1 MSALP
6 CAGAVTERVF
16 TPAEANSAL
25 PEVREAAERLV
36 ALRRRMR
43 ALDDE
48 QRTAVTAIGGN
59 GVGYAAGDLTAAQGE
74 LRELAEE
81 VAACVEELTEL
92 GVEVKDL
99 DAGLVDFP
107 AVRGGERVLLCWR
120 VGEDEVAWWHGLE
133 DGFAGRR
140 RIDWSE

>member
-1 MSALP
+1 VSALP

-59 GVGYAAGDLTAAQGE
+59 GVGYAAGDLNAAQGE

-92 GVEVKDL
+92 GVEVLHL

>member
-1 MSALP
+1 
-6 CAGAVTERVF
+6 VF

-43 ALDDE
+43 ALDNE

-59 GVGYAAGDLTAAQGE
+59 GVGYAAGDLNAAQGE

-81 VAACVEELTEL
+81 LTACVEELTEL
-92 GVEVKDL
+92 GVQVKDL

-107 AVRGGERVLLCWR
+107 ALRAGEPVLLCWR

-140 RIDWSE
+140 PIDWSE

>member
-1 MSALP
+1 VSALP
-6 CAGAVTERVF
+6 CAGAVPERVF

-43 ALDDE
+43 ALDNE

-59 GVGYAAGDLTAAQGE
+59 GVGYAAGDLNAAQGE

-81 VAACVEELTEL
+81 LTACVEELTEL
-92 GVEVKDL
+92 GVQVKDL

-107 AVRGGERVLLCWR
+107 SVRAGEPVLLCWR
-120 VGEDEVAWWHGLE
+120 VGEDDVAWWHGLD

-140 RIDWSE
+140 PIDWGE

>member
-1 MSALP
+1 
-6 CAGAVTERVF
+6 VTERVF

-59 GVGYAAGDLTAAQGE
+59 GVGYAAGDLNAAQGE

>member
-59 GVGYAAGDLTAAQGE
+59 GVGYAAGDLNAAQGE

-81 VAACVEELTEL
+81 VAACVEELTER
-92 GVEVKDL
+92 GGEVKDL